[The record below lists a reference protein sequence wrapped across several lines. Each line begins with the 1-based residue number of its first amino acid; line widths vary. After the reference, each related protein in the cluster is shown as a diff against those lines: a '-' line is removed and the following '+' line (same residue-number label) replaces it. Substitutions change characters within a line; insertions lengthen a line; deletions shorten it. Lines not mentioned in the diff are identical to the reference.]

1 MSTARRFV
9 SDNGQVLLLAFD
21 TATPAVTVA
30 LRGDEGVLA
39 EHTEVDARRHGELL
53 APGIEK
59 VLAAAGRARTELT
72 GVAVGVGPGPFTGLR
87 VGLMTARALGDALE
101 IPVHG
106 VCTLDILAAEVIVG
120 RPRRVT
126 DRAAGFGTLSPVEPM
141 VRFRDAAA
149 AESSRAEHRRV
160 FPDGGFAVA
169 TDARRREVYWAT
181 YDAAG
186 RRETEPFVDR
196 PAEIAARLVGL
207 AVAGQGPQLYPEQFP
222 HALAPALPSAAVLAE
237 LTARLLKED
246 PAALLLPHPLYLR
259 RPDAVEPGARKS
271 VTPA

>member
-1 MSTARRFV
+1 MCRRSSV
-9 SDNGQVLLLAFD
+9 APIVNNGQVLLLAFD

-30 LRGDEGVLA
+30 LRADEGVLA

-59 VLAAAGRARTELT
+59 VLAAAGCSRTELT

-106 VCTLDILAAEVIVG
+106 VCTLDILAAA
-120 RPRRVT
+120 VT
-126 DRAAGFGTLSPVEPM
+126 AQSA
-141 VRFRDAAA
+141 
-149 AESSRAEHRRV
+149 
-160 FPDGGFAVA
+160 FAVA

-186 RRETEPFVDR
+186 RRDSDPAVDR
-196 PAEIAARLVGL
+196 PAEIAERLAGY
-207 AVAGQGPQLYPEQFP
+207 AVAGQGSRLYPEQFP
-222 HALAPALPSAAVLAE
+222 RALEPELPSAAVLAE
-237 LTARLLKED
+237 LTARLLREA
-246 PAALLLPHPLYLR
+246 PETLLPPHPLYLR
-259 RPDAVEPGARKS
+259 RPDAVEPGARKA